1 MRAPAVLLLLLL
13 LTACARGP
21 ALVPEPR
28 YVVGAGYQLGGHW
41 SYPREDYALVEQGL
55 AVVLPAGP
63 ARRTANGEVTD
74 PTGMLAAHRTLQ
86 LPAIVLV
93 TNLENGRALRLRVHD
108 RGPVERGRFLGV
120 SRRAGELLDARPGVP
135 FQARL
140 EVLGEE
146 SRAAAEGLEGD
157 RVRVGFTAA
166 PVGTVGRESLAPP
179 DGARGV
185 AGAAPVRAAAV
196 LEEARRAPAPERLPE
211 DVAQGAPRPG
221 LLMLDGGTFFTFAL
235 ARQAAA
241 RLGGVAEAV
250 GPRSRQQEFRVRAG
264 PFGSVAQADAALAR
278 AVAAGLAGARIV
290 VE

>member
-1 MRAPAVLLLLLL
+1 MTRALLLLLL
-13 LTACARGP
+13 LAACARGP
-21 ALVPEPR
+21 VLVPEPR

-55 AVVLPAGP
+55 AVVLPAGT

-74 PTGMLAAHRTLQ
+74 PTAMLAAHRTLQ

-93 TNLENGRALRLRVHD
+93 TNLENGHALRLRVHD

-120 SRRAGELLDARPGVP
+120 SRRAGELLGARPGLP

-146 SRAAAEGLEGD
+146 SRAAAEGLDGD
-157 RVRVGFTAA
+157 RVQVGFTAA
-166 PVGTVGRESLAPP
+166 PVGAVGRESLAPP

-185 AGAAPVRAAAV
+185 AASAPARVMAAAADEPRRAAAP
-196 LEEARRAPAPERLPE
+196 ARLAETVTQA
-211 DVAQGAPRPG
+211 AARPG
-221 LLMLDGGTFFTFAL
+221 MLMVDGGSFFTFAL
-235 ARQAAA
+235 ARQAAN
-241 RLGGVAEAV
+241 RLGGTAEAV

-264 PFGSVAQADAALAR
+264 PFGSVAEADAALAR

>member
-1 MRAPAVLLLLLL
+1 MTRALVALLLLA
-13 LTACARGP
+13 ACARGP
-21 ALVPEPR
+21 VLVSEPR
-28 YVVGAGYQLGGHW
+28 HVVGAGYQLGGHW

-55 AVVLPAGP
+55 AVVLPAAAP
-63 ARRTANGEVTD
+63 RRTANGEVTD
-74 PTGMLAAHRTLQ
+74 PAGMLAAHRTLQ

-93 TNLENGRALRLRVHD
+93 TNLENGRTLRLRVHD
-108 RGPVERGRFLGV
+108 RGPVERGRMLGV
-120 SRRAGELLDARPGVP
+120 SRRAGELLGARPGVP

-166 PVGTVGRESLAPP
+166 PVGAVERESLAAP

-185 AGAAPVRAAAV
+185 TAVAPARTPAAPADEPRRAAV
-196 LEEARRAPAPERLPE
+196 PARLSES
-211 DVAQGAPRPG
+211 VTQGLPRPG
-221 LLMLDGGTFFTFAL
+221 LLMVDGGSFFTFAL
-235 ARQAAA
+235 ARQAAN

-264 PFGSVAQADAALAR
+264 PFRSPAEADAALAR